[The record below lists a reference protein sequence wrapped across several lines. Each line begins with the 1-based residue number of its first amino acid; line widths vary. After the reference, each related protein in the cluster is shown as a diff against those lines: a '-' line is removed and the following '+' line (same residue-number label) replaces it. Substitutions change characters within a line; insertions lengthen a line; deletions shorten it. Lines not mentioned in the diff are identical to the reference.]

1 VYTKADSIGLS
12 ELTQPQLPDNGI
24 PDLIFQRLTRIAF
37 LCLMVFFF
45 IPTYCQAGL
54 ANTADVYVRAEKGDC
69 NAQSYVAHLYATGK
83 GVKQDF
89 SQARYWYQRVA
100 NHTGADAKIVAHA
113 NLLLGLM
120 YTTGKGGDLNYSLA
134 MECFQVAA
142 KQGYFDAHI
151 SIGNLYA
158 NGFGVPK
165 DLQRAL
171 YWWELADAEG
181 HPKAAHL
188 VQLLKKEMNLRTSG

>member
-1 VYTKADSIGLS
+1 
-12 ELTQPQLPDNGI
+12 
-24 PDLIFQRLTRIAF
+24 LIFHRLTRIAL
-37 LCLMVFFF
+37 LCLITLFLLPSLCPAV
-45 IPTYCQAGL
+45 L
-54 ANTADVYVRAEKGDC
+54 SNTTDMYLRAEKGDC

-83 GVKQDF
+83 GVEQDF

-100 NHTGADAKIVAHA
+100 NHNSADAKIVGHA

-120 YTTGKGGDLNYSLA
+120 YTTGKGGTRNYSRA
-134 MECFQVAA
+134 MKCFQVAA

-158 NGFGVPK
+158 NGLGVPK
-165 DLQRAL
+165 DLQQAL
-171 YWWELADAEG
+171 YWWELAKEEG

-188 VQLLKKEMNLRTSG
+188 VQLLQKEMNIETSS